1 MRVLQ
6 VNYKM
11 DIGGIENFLM
21 NICRN
26 IKEKDIQFIFLTY
39 NNYKFDYEDE
49 LLKMNYKIIKISNP
63 NKVNLF
69 KHINEIYKVIKE
81 EKIDVVHCH
90 TYFNSAYV
98 MIAAKMAKVKIRI
111 VHSHTTYGLKK
122 DNVFKRIKWN
132 ISRILINNL
141 STKRIACSTEAGKSL
156 FGNKCFEIIENGINV
171 KEFYYDNKV
180 RKIYREKLKL
190 NKDEFVI
197 GHIGR
202 FDYPKNHTF
211 LLEIF
216 EKILTIRQDSKLI
229 LVGSG
234 DLQDE
239 IKKITVKK
247 NLENKVI
254 FLGNRRDVNK
264 ILNAFDVFI
273 FPSLYEGLPL
283 TLVEVQANGVPI
295 LVSNN
300 VSKEIQLTE
309 YIHFLSLKDGA
320 LKWAKTAISLNNK
333 RKNSKLI
340 LEDSKYNIDNVISK
354 LVKIYKGECDGE

>member
-11 DIGGIENFLM
+11 DIGGIESFLM

-26 IKEKDIQFIFLTY
+26 IKEKDINFIFLTY
-39 NNYKFDYEDE
+39 NDYKFDYEEE

-63 NKVNLF
+63 NNVSIF

-98 MIAAKMAKVKIRI
+98 MIAAKMAKVKVRI
-111 VHSHTTYGLKK
+111 VHSHTTYGLKT
-122 DNVFKRIKWN
+122 DNFFKRLKWC
-132 ISRILINNL
+132 ISRTLINNL

-156 FGNKCFEIIENGINV
+156 FGNKCFEIIENGISV
-171 KEFYYDNKV
+171 KDFHYDD
-180 RKIYREKLKL
+180 KIKKNYREHLKL
-190 NKDEFVI
+190 TEDEFVI

-216 EKILTIRQDSKLI
+216 EKILTIKENSKLI

-234 DLQDE
+234 SLQDK
-239 IKKITVKK
+239 IKKIAINK

-264 ILNAFDVFI
+264 ILNSFDVFI

-283 TLVEVQANGVPI
+283 TLVEVQANGIPI

-300 VSKEIQLTE
+300 VSKEIKLTE
-309 YIHFLSLKDGA
+309 YIYFLSLEDGA
-320 LKWAKTAISLNNK
+320 LKWAEKAISLNKKRNNNK
-333 RKNSKLI
+333 LV

-354 LVKIYKGECDGE
+354 LVKIYRGV

>member
-11 DIGGIENFLM
+11 DIGGIESFLM

-26 IKEKDIQFIFLTY
+26 IKEKDINFMFLTY
-39 NNYKFDYEDE
+39 NDYKFDYEEE

-63 NKVNLF
+63 NNVSVF
-69 KHINEIYKVIKE
+69 KHINEIYNVIKE

-98 MIAAKMAKVKIRI
+98 MIAAKLAKVKVRI

-122 DNVFKRIKWN
+122 DIFLKRIKWC
-132 ISRILINNL
+132 ISRTLINNL

-156 FGNKCFEIIENGINV
+156 FGNKSFEIIENGINV
-171 KEFYYDNKV
+171 KDFHYDNKV
-180 RKIYREKLKL
+180 RKIYRQQFKLKE
-190 NKDEFVI
+190 DEFVI

-216 EKILTIRQDSKLI
+216 EKILTIKENSKLI

-234 DLQDE
+234 SLQNKK
-239 IKKITVKK
+239 KKIAVKK
-247 NLENKVI
+247 NLESKVI

-264 ILNAFDVFI
+264 ILNTFDVFI

-283 TLVEVQANGVPI
+283 TLVEVQANRLPI

-300 VSKEIQLTE
+300 VSKEIKLTE
-309 YIHFLSLKDGA
+309 YIQFLSLEDGA
-320 LKWAKTAISLNNK
+320 SKWAEKAISLNKK
-333 RKNSKLI
+333 RNSSKSV

-354 LVKIYKGECDGE
+354 LVKIYRGV

>member
-11 DIGGIENFLM
+11 DIGGIESFLM

-26 IKEKDIQFIFLTY
+26 IKEKDINFIFLTY
-39 NNYKFDYEDE
+39 NDYKFDYEEE

-63 NKVNLF
+63 NNVSIF
-69 KHINEIYKVIKE
+69 KHINEIYKVIKKE
-81 EKIDVVHCH
+81 QIDVVHSH

-98 MIAAKMAKVKIRI
+98 MIAAKMAKVKVRI

-122 DNVFKRIKWN
+122 DNFFKRIKWY
-132 ISRILINNL
+132 ISRTLINEL

-156 FGNKCFEIIENGINV
+156 FGNNCFEIIENGISV
-171 KEFYYDNKV
+171 KDFHYDNKI
-180 RKIYREKLKL
+180 RKKYREDLKL
-190 NKDEFVI
+190 TEDDFVI

-202 FDYPKNHTF
+202 FDYPKNHIF

-216 EKILTIRQDSKLI
+216 EKILTIKENSKLI

-234 DLQDE
+234 SLQDK
-239 IKKITVKK
+239 IKKITVEKK
-247 NLENKVI
+247 LENKVI

-264 ILNAFDVFI
+264 ILNLFDVFI

-283 TLVEVQANGVPI
+283 TLVEVQANGIPI

-300 VSKEIQLTE
+300 VSKEIKLTE
-309 YIHFLSLKDGA
+309 YIYFFALEEGA
-320 LKWAKTAISLNNK
+320 LKWAKKAISLNAK
-333 RKNSKLI
+333 RNNDKLV
-340 LEDSKYNIDNVISK
+340 LEDTKYNIDNVISK
-354 LVKIYKGECDGE
+354 LVKIYRGE